1 MLPELDETLVMNI
14 LVDKDGMEND
24 QSYTENW
31 VRQNLENAQDIAND
45 LWLEDVPAAVS
56 DINNLL
62 AEVIDSLTEEYY
74 QEAKEVAKDILDGE
88 EINESETIEQPMDV
102 RMPSAASLEGW
113 VSDGLSY
120 DNYVDDFVSQKLDEV
135 FDEVRNDYPNVDVGS
150 VKAALEN
157 YYHENSESAWR
168 DNSIAAD
175 DAIMYVEDELEDM
188 ED

>member
-1 MLPELDETLVMNI
+1 MLPELDESLVMNI

-31 VRQNLENAQDIAND
+31 VRQNLEDAQDIANG
-45 LWLEDVPAAVS
+45 LGLEDVPTAVS

-62 AEVIDSLTEEYY
+62 AEVIDSLAEEYY
-74 QEAKEVAKDILDGE
+74 QEAKEVAKDISDSE
-88 EINESETIEQPMDV
+88 EISESETIEQPMDV
-102 RMPSAASLEGW
+102 EMPSAASLEGW

-120 DNYVDDFVSQKLDEV
+120 ENYVDDFVSQKLDEV
-135 FDEVRNDYPNVDVGS
+135 FDEVRNDYPNADVGS
-150 VKAALEN
+150 VKTALAN
-157 YYHENSESAWR
+157 YYHENSESAWH
-168 DNSIAAD
+168 DNLGTAD

>member
-1 MLPELDETLVMNI
+1 MLPELDEAFVMNI

-24 QSYTENW
+24 RSYIENW
-31 VRQNLENAQDIAND
+31 VCKNLEDAQDIAND
-45 LWLEDVPAAVS
+45 LWLEDVPTAVS

-62 AEVIDSLTEEYY
+62 AEVIDSLAEEYY
-74 QEAKEVAKDILDGE
+74 QETKEVAEDILNNE
-88 EINESETIEQPMDV
+88 EINEDETIEQPMDV

-120 DNYVDDFVSQKLDEV
+120 ENYVDDFVSQKLDEV

-150 VKAALEN
+150 VRAALAN
-157 YYHENSESAWR
+157 YYHENSESAWH

-175 DAIMYVEDELEDM
+175 DAIMFVEDELENM

>member
-31 VRQNLENAQDIAND
+31 VRQNLEDAQDIANG
-45 LWLEDVPAAVS
+45 LGLEDVPTAVS

-62 AEVIDSLTEEYY
+62 AEVIDSLAEEYY
-74 QEAKEVAKDILDGE
+74 QEAKEVAKGISDSE
-88 EINESETIEQPMDV
+88 EISESETIEQPMDV
-102 RMPSAASLEGW
+102 RMPLVASLESW
-113 VSDGLSY
+113 VSDSLDY
-120 DNYVDDFVSQKLDEV
+120 ENYVNDFVSQKLDEV
-135 FDEVRNDYPNVDVGS
+135 FGEVRNDYPNADVGS
-150 VKAALEN
+150 VRTALVN
-157 YYHENSESAWR
+157 YYHENSESAWH

-175 DAIMYVEDELEDM
+175 DAIMFVEDELDDM

>member
-1 MLPELDETLVMNI
+1 MLPELDESLVMNI

-24 QSYTENW
+24 RSYTKNW
-31 VRQNLENAQDIAND
+31 VHQNLEDAQDIANG
-45 LWLEDVPAAVS
+45 LGLEDVPSAVS

-62 AEVIDSLTEEYY
+62 AEAIDSLAEEYY
-74 QEAKEVAKDILDGE
+74 QEAKEVAKDISDSE
-88 EINESETIEQPMDV
+88 EISESETIEQPMDV

-150 VKAALEN
+150 VRTALAN
-157 YYHENSESAWR
+157 YYHENSESAWH

-175 DAIMYVEDELEDM
+175 DAIMFVEDELEDM

>member
-31 VRQNLENAQDIAND
+31 VRQNLEDAQDIANG
-45 LWLEDVPAAVS
+45 LGLEDVPTAVS

-62 AEVIDSLTEEYY
+62 SEIIDSLTEEYY
-74 QEAKEVAKDILDGE
+74 QEAKEVAKDILDNE
-88 EINESETIEQPMDV
+88 EINKDETIEQPMDV

-120 DNYVDDFVSQKLDEV
+120 DGYIDDFVSQKLDEV
-135 FDEVRNDYPNVDVGS
+135 FDEVRNDYPNADVGS
-150 VKAALEN
+150 VRTALAN
-157 YYHENSESAWR
+157 YYHKNSESAWH

>member
-31 VRQNLENAQDIAND
+31 VRQNLEDAQDIAND
-45 LWLEDVPAAVS
+45 LALENVPTAVS
-56 DINNLL
+56 DIDKLL
-62 AEVIDSLTEEYY
+62 SDVIDSLTEEYY
-74 QEAKEVAKDILDGE
+74 QETKKVAKDILDNE
-88 EINESETIEQPMDV
+88 EINKDETIEQPMDV

-120 DNYVDDFVSQKLDEV
+120 DGYIDDFVSQKLDEV
-135 FDEVRNDYPNVDVGS
+135 FDEVRNDYPNADVGL
-150 VKAALEN
+150 VRTALAN
-157 YYHENSESAWR
+157 YYHENSESAWH

-175 DAIMYVEDELEDM
+175 DAIMFVEDELDDM

>member
-31 VRQNLENAQDIAND
+31 VRQNLEDAQDIANG
-45 LWLEDVPAAVS
+45 LGLEDVPTAVS

-62 AEVIDSLTEEYY
+62 AEVIDSLAEEYY
-74 QEAKEVAKDILDGE
+74 QEAKEVAKGISDSE
-88 EINESETIEQPMDV
+88 EISESETIEQPMDI
-102 RMPSAASLEGW
+102 RMPSAESLEGW

-120 DNYVDDFVSQKLDEV
+120 ENYVDDFVNQKLDEV

-150 VKAALEN
+150 VRAALVN
-157 YYHENSESAWR
+157 YYHENFESAWH
-168 DNSIAAD
+168 DNSIAVD

>member
-14 LVDKDGMEND
+14 LVDKDGLEND

-31 VRQNLENAQDIAND
+31 VRQNLEDAQDIAND

-113 VSDGLSY
+113 VSDGLAYDSY
-120 DNYVDDFVSQKLDEV
+120 IDDFVSQKLDEV

-150 VKAALEN
+150 VRTTLAN
-157 YYHENSESAWR
+157 YYHENSESAWH

-175 DAIMYVEDELEDM
+175 DAIMFVEDELEDM

>member
-31 VRQNLENAQDIAND
+31 VRQNLEDAQDIANG
-45 LWLEDVPAAVS
+45 LGLEDVPTAVS

-62 AEVIDSLTEEYY
+62 AEVIDSLAEEYY
-74 QEAKEVAKDILDGE
+74 QEAKEVAKGISDSE
-88 EINESETIEQPMDV
+88 EISESETIEQPMDI
-102 RMPSAASLEGW
+102 RMPSVASLEDW

-150 VKAALEN
+150 VRAALAN
-157 YYHENSESAWR
+157 YYHENSESAWH

-175 DAIMYVEDELEDM
+175 DAIMFVEDELENM